1 VYAWLFNHHFNEYE
15 MTTHDGGK
23 GDKQIQPADQD
34 QFDKN
39 WDAIFKQQQSI
50 EFNLEADNDHA
61 EILATIPFGT

>member
-1 VYAWLFNHHFNEYE
+1 